1 MDTLGLSTPYKVWQ
15 CSQCQGDTEFY
26 CNTCKRDLCLQCKEK
41 HVIDLHTKH
50 HDVVIYR
57 EKFEHLQKQEP
68 ALLYDARKQQVENEQ
83 LELMSTPVLHTS
95 VCVTGVSHGVLHISR
110 VMSDRVW
117 VSDDYNLILTDTTGD
132 TIHRVTDIT
141 WYGGGHTVN
150 SSGELIYIDRKRNI
164 NKLSTDNKTVTRLI
178 QRTSPWE
185 PVCVYCS
192 PSTGD
197 LMVGMYNYK
206 TGKVTRYNSSGQH
219 ILTIEHDH
227 TGHTLYSYPLFIT
240 ENNNGDIIVSHWN
253 NYNRGAVVVTE
264 RGGRHRFSYTG
275 PPSGSSLDPL
285 GICTDA
291 LSHILVCDHNTYTV
305 QMIDKDGHF
314 LSLLLTQQHGINR
327 PRSLNYD
334 DKTHLL
340 WVGSF
345 NTNTV
350 SVYRYLQ
357 RRYSLNDDSVDDE
370 KRIFKST
377 DDKNILE
384 DTSEKTEL
392 ELRLSPTGKEKKD
405 KTPLS
410 AKIIPDFLPPFIKP
424 TSTAL
429 EKKLLVSD
437 AFLTSRFK
445 PSIHSSLPVSD
456 YRSPFRGIGPL
467 EEWRRI
473 SQKHRGIHRNKPLIY
488 SSIPDDSVDD
498 EKRIFKSTDDTNILE
513 DTRKKTELKLMLS
526 RTGKEKKDKI
536 PISADIIPGKKR
548 KFWNL
553 QSPMENED
561 PGPSAS
567 KLKILG
573 EANLDSAVTD
583 VVLLS
588 EHENTSSGDDMSVDG
603 KMSSEEIKPLKG
615 TSKYGSWSTNKP
627 AIRSH
632 GKRLPHYSSRLGK
645 TQKAKKKR
653 KTKKYSYIM
662 TEEMIT
668 FNKKLEQLRENAEAD
683 IRIHALVNSLNI
695 ETKFRRLW
703 RSEPINQA
711 YGEFICNLD
720 YLDCVGLGVGITMKP
735 FNQYIQPFYGRRVND
750 FLGWMKDCVKVL
762 GKTRS
767 TQWGSVSS
775 ILFAIYAKEAIL
787 EFKPKE
793 LAEILDYSM
802 RCAMENE
809 NYLLVFEIV
818 RIYIFDHVIQL
829 QRIFKDTKGVSPL
842 IIDIILQTSR
852 KMILRKFPNLQN
864 NAIVLSF
871 CWECGQGILTRMVLI
886 MSYKGSIEITDSI
899 PDEVMG
905 FKLVLHN
912 LAHLSDEASQVFKSI
927 PVSKKIPLPTVTE
940 SEAREL
946 FSKHSNLTMISAS
959 PYKSVGYSKGKHIV
973 VEKLCI
979 SLFCLHK
986 GYIPYGEEQFPK
998 KIRDVEVDVQEG
1010 YCYFG
1015 AGRSLELG
1023 GHIKRLGSG
1032 SIGGFVYLPNNKVG
1046 LITCAHVV
1054 FSSEEMMN
1062 GQLTDTSQIE
1072 VEAFDKRH
1080 HSYKVCGKCK
1090 CAKFPQYNM
1099 IGQPVSKPDP
1109 SVDAAL
1115 IELDQDID
1123 TFEFKAGIS
1132 EQLQSAGFDPS
1143 NPPVFFGEVV
1153 PLPDPVPVHRLIER
1167 IPNNSDIV
1175 VKYVTAT
1182 GTVIG
1187 QDYLSNTTSGEVT
1200 SLSDPDPVF
1209 KVSGSIPNKLDSVVK
1224 YGAVTG
1230 FTIGNLY
1237 HSPVHV
1243 RFVQE
1248 NLNLPGNLHSAV
1260 MCDQIEIQNLPQGQF
1275 FKVGDSGSFVF
1286 CINPDKTL
1294 SCLGMAVGLSTR
1306 ESCLV
1311 TPIGR
1316 ILDNLCPGARLKSC
1330 GSSGTSSLH
1339 SSNTHLKQQSS
1350 DTVSSHAALQSI
1362 LGEMMITM
1370 QSNFH
1375 ASLQDVQRN
1384 IETNFQ
1390 SSLQN
1395 VERNFQVSLQNV
1407 QREVQT
1413 LQSQVKQTE
1422 DSKTQSSSNQSSA
1435 NQN

>member
-410 AKIIPDFLPPFIKP
+410 AKIIP
-424 TSTAL
+424 
-429 EKKLLVSD
+429 
-437 AFLTSRFK
+437 
-445 PSIHSSLPVSD
+445 
-456 YRSPFRGIGPL
+456 
-467 EEWRRI
+467 
-473 SQKHRGIHRNKPLIY
+473 
-488 SSIPDDSVDD
+488 
-498 EKRIFKSTDDTNILE
+498 
-513 DTRKKTELKLMLS
+513 
-526 RTGKEKKDKI
+526 
-536 PISADIIPGKKR
+536 
-548 KFWNL
+548 
-553 QSPMENED
+553 
-561 PGPSAS
+561 
-567 KLKILG
+567 
-573 EANLDSAVTD
+573 
-583 VVLLS
+583 
-588 EHENTSSGDDMSVDG
+588 
-603 KMSSEEIKPLKG
+603 
-615 TSKYGSWSTNKP
+615 GSWSTINEP
-627 AIRSH
+627 AIPSR
-632 GKRLPHYSSRLGK
+632 GKKKPHSSGRLEK
-645 TQKAKKKR
+645 TQKAEKKR
-653 KTKKYSYIM
+653 ASFLRGKTKKYSYIM

>member
-377 DDKNILE
+377 DD
-384 DTSEKTEL
+384 
-392 ELRLSPTGKEKKD
+392 
-405 KTPLS
+405 
-410 AKIIPDFLPPFIKP
+410 
-424 TSTAL
+424 
-429 EKKLLVSD
+429 
-437 AFLTSRFK
+437 
-445 PSIHSSLPVSD
+445 
-456 YRSPFRGIGPL
+456 
-467 EEWRRI
+467 
-473 SQKHRGIHRNKPLIY
+473 
-488 SSIPDDSVDD
+488 
-498 EKRIFKSTDDTNILE
+498 TNILE

-645 TQKAKKKR
+645 TQKAKKKHDSVDDEKR
-653 KTKKYSYIM
+653 IFKSTDDTNILEDTSKKTELKLMLSRTGKEKKDKTPLSANIIPGSWSTINEPAIPSRGKKKPHSSGRLEKTQKAEKKRASFLRGKTKKYSYIM